1 MPIYGKLANIFGR
14 RKMYL
19 IGLFLLLAASVL
31 CGNAGSITELI
42 LFRGIQGL
50 GTGALMP
57 ITFAIVGDIYPPE
70 IRGKFMVGIHSSRTR
85 PKRVMNQC
93 AYIVLIY
100 LKGKYANTW
109 NSNPS

>member
-1 MPIYGKLANIFGR
+1 MSMTKPN
-14 RKMYL
+14 
-19 IGLFLLLAASVL
+19 IGLIS
-31 CGNAGSITELI
+31 I

-50 GTGALMP
+50 GAGALMP

-100 LKGKYANTW
+100 LKGKYTNTW
-109 NSNPS
+109 NSNPF